1 METKDRNKK
10 RWLYTAALMLLL
22 SVASSFLPVLSY
34 RTQDGQVYRYNLIQ
48 LIQGGDF
55 TRQVLYGYTD
65 TVYWEINEAWVTAF
79 AVISV
84 LSLLC
89 AVIGLFTLR
98 QQRPNIM
105 QFWLTMVGLAGTSL
119 PALLVLFAVL
129 VFQKGFPGTLSIGL
143 YPVIAPVAAIISV
156 AAVYRRKN
164 KYQEELRRE
173 LQARGKIW
181 QAGERDLY

>member
-65 TVYWEINEAWVTAF
+65 TVYWEINEAWVTAI

-143 YPVIAPVAAIISV
+143 YPVIAPVAAIICV

-181 QAGERDLY
+181 QAGESDLY